1 MGGRLRRGQPLQARP
16 LPDAL
21 AVTLPEFGE
30 TLRPTFAVE
39 DLHRGNGEPDWALLV
54 DVLPGEMP
62 FDDAGPEEGRR
73 WHASPQ
79 VRLERLL
86 RETGVPAGLLFNGG
100 ALRLVYAPRARVLG
114 ITSRGR
120 STPSARCRADRCSSA
135 LCMLLGRFRLFAA
148 PKNQSLLHILR
159 ESRKYQNVVSTKLA
173 GQVLEALNEL
183 LRGFQAAN
191 EAAKGR
197 LLDEIVREDPGHVY
211 GGLLAVL
218 LRLVFLLYAE
228 DRGLMSTD
236 PVYVGHYSLTGL
248 FEKLRDD
255 AGRFPDTMD
264 QRYGAWSR
272 LLRPLPPHLRRR
284 RSTAPSSSRRGGAT
298 SSTRTRGRSSRGAR
312 ALADA
317 KSAAAWTCRRSRTGP
332 CTASSTSS

>member
-1 MGGRLRRGQPLQARP
+1 
-16 LPDAL
+16 
-21 AVTLPEFGE
+21 
-30 TLRPTFAVE
+30 
-39 DLHRGNGEPDWALLV
+39 LHRGNGEPAWALLV
-54 DVLPGEMP
+54 DVLPREAP
-62 FDDAGPEEGRR
+62 LDDAGPEEGRR

-100 ALRLVYAPRARVLG
+100 ALRLVCAPRGESSGSLTWPVYALCEVQ
-114 ITSRGR
+114 GR
-120 STPSARCRADRCSSA
+120 PLLSA

-159 ESRKYQNVVSTKLA
+159 DSRKYQNVVSTKLA
-173 GQVLEALNEL
+173 GQVLEALNDL

-197 LLDEIVREDPGHVY
+197 LLEEIVREDPEHVY

-228 DRGLMSTD
+228 ERGLMSTD
-236 PVYVGHYSLTGL
+236 QVYVGHYSLTSINFASTPVASPTRWTSATAPGHVCASSSAL
-248 FEKLRDD
+248 SST
-255 AGRFPDTMD
+255 A
-264 QRYGAWSR
+264 
-272 LLRPLPPHLRRR
+272 
-284 RSTAPSSSRRGGAT
+284 RSTAPCSSRRGAAT
-298 SSTRTRGRSSRGAR
+298 SSTRTPGRSSRGAR
-312 ALADA
+312 VLADA
-317 KSAAAWTCRRSRTGP
+317 RFAAAWTYRRSRTEP

>member
-1 MGGRLRRGQPLQARP
+1 LVAGSPARWQ

-39 DLHRGNGEPDWALLV
+39 NLHRGNGEPDWALLV
-54 DVLPGEMP
+54 DVLQREAS

-100 ALRLVYAPRARVLG
+100 ALRLVCAPRGESSGSLTWPVYALCEVQ
-114 ITSRGR
+114 GR
-120 STPSARCRADRCSSA
+120 PLLSA

-183 LRGFQAAN
+183 LRGFQSAN
-191 EAAKGR
+191 EAAKGG
-197 LLDEIVREDPGHVY
+197 LLDATVREDPDHVY

-218 LRLVFLLYAE
+218 LRLVFILYAE
-228 DRGLMSTD
+228 ERGLLSLSAS
-236 PVYVGHYSLTGL
+236 YVRNYSIVGL
-248 FEKLRDD
+248 FERLRID
-255 AGRFPDTMD
+255 AGRFQDTMD

-272 LLRPLPPHLRRR
+272 LLGLFRMIHDGAKRGDLRLP
-284 RSTAPSSSRRGGAT
+284 
-298 SSTRTRGRSSRGAR
+298 
-312 ALADA
+312 
-317 KSAAAWTCRRSRTGP
+317 
-332 CTASSTSS
+332 